1 MDAVLNWCKEVET
14 TLLRL
19 DAIPPL
25 GNAPE
30 FPWESCAK
38 KFSAVFDNTEC
49 NITPQDW
56 TWREEKDLLA
66 EYSEYVRVIELAAS
80 PITHPVYWVLDR
92 EHIDRLV
99 IRLMS
104 GCEETTE
111 IPVPQLKEAF
121 TTFIILEA
129 IHTVGSFP
137 SLHGLSPKLI
147 NPDAKAKGNCLSRAI
162 RIECGGIHQVCRLLL
177 SEDFVQGIEKHFRPV
192 KSPLSF
198 KSSDIAN
205 TLELL
210 LHLEVGETSLS
221 QKEWNSLE
229 PGDFIRLDS
238 CSLDPIS
245 QEGSCKI
252 TVEGLPLFNAKLSSN
267 GLEVISS

>member
-19 DAIPPL
+19 DVIPPL

-30 FPWESCAK
+30 FPWSSCAK
-38 KFSAVFDNTEC
+38 KFSAVFDNIKC
-49 NITPQDW
+49 KITPQDW
-56 TWREEKDLLA
+56 KWREEKDLLA
-66 EYSEYVRVIELAAS
+66 EYPEDVRVMELAAL
-80 PITHPVYWVLDR
+80 PITHPVFWVLDR
-92 EHIDRLV
+92 ESIDRLV

-104 GCEETTE
+104 GREETTE
-111 IPVPQLKEAF
+111 IPLPQLKEAF
-121 TTFIILEA
+121 TTFIILET

-137 SLHGLSPKLI
+137 SLKGLSPKLI
-147 NPDAKAKGNCLSRAI
+147 NPTAEAKGNCLSRDI
-162 RIECGGIHQVCRLLL
+162 HIECGGIQQTCRLLL
-177 SEDFVQGIEKHFRPV
+177 SEDFVQDVEKHFRPT

-198 KSSDIAN
+198 KSNDIAN

-210 LHLEVGETSLS
+210 LHLEVGRTSLS
-221 QKEWNSLE
+221 QKDWNSLE

-238 CSLDPIS
+238 CSLDPKS
-245 QEGSCKI
+245 QEGTCEV
-252 TVEGLPLFNAKLSSN
+252 TVEGLPLFNAKISSK